1 MAAAKKGRAGKP
13 VERAAKSE
21 SRLKKSYDTVNR
33 TIAGAKE
40 SAFKRADKSKMRKKR
55 RAAGRLG
62 LKDIQ
67 ENTQENLATDDTRK

>member
-55 RAAGRLG
+55 RAAGETWAQRHSG
-62 LKDIQ
+62 KYSGKFSD
-67 ENTQENLATDDTRK
+67 R